1 MNKTKIKLQSPEQV
15 TDFIN
20 LCSKYNNDIN
30 LYDGSVVIDGKSII
44 GVFSIQERKEIEV
57 EMLGPDLEE
66 IRDFNGR
73 IKEYEVEVNDDKSR
87 Y

>member
-1 MNKTKIKLQSPEQV
+1 MNNTKIKLDSPEQV

-44 GVFSIQERKEIEV
+44 GVFGIQAGKEIEV
-57 EMLGPDLEE
+57 EMLGADWEE
-66 IRDFNGR
+66 IKDFYGNL
-73 IKEYEVEVNDDKSR
+73 KEYEIT
-87 Y
+87 